1 MATAV
6 ETHLRTSD
14 FYFRIQLKYNDTR
27 LPIDVG
33 NANDIRVDVIN
44 QESGEIIAV
53 KTLSQDSATGY
64 ESIVLVDPTT
74 DGYVDV
80 PMNKEDFTDS
90 AGVLVDKGMY
100 EYVATVI
107 EVDSNFQGGYA
118 DFQGFG
124 EAFILA

>member
-14 FYFRIQLKYNDTR
+14 FYFKIQLKYKDSGLAINTALAD
-27 LPIDVG
+27 
-33 NANDIRVDVIN
+33 DIRVDIIN
-44 QESGEIIAV
+44 QVSQEIIAV
-53 KTLSQDSATGY
+53 KTLSQDSAGGY
-64 ESIVLVDPTT
+64 ESIILLDPTT

-80 PMNKEDFTDS
+80 PMNKEDFLDS

-100 EYVATVI
+100 EYIATVY
-107 EVDSNFQGGYA
+107 VTDSNFEGGA
-118 DFQGFG
+118 AEFQGFG